1 MSLLHNA
8 PAQPMCRSCV
18 RVSFECGSVFVSR
31 AARQALALL
40 RACMVL
46 AVCRSCAASFE
57 EKSCIM
63 RASLPLPHAP
73 PS

>member
-1 MSLLHNA
+1 MFLLHNA

-40 RACMVL
+40 RACIIVFDRVL
-46 AVCRSCAASFE
+46 QASKRSRVS
-57 EKSCIM
+57 
-63 RASLPLPHAP
+63 
-73 PS
+73 